1 MLISG
6 VEEGVRQ
13 LGIVNMKDISTQKVS
28 IHEVAVNLASQFTI
42 TFTTL
47 LKIMK
52 VQEEKAEA
60 KREKLT
66 KLQSQASQ
74 VSSMPMLL
82 GSTLKHL
89 SPNSTSTIPPPM
101 KCQKLGYESDTSSPP
116 WSPLTPDQPIVKVD

>member
-28 IHEVAVNLASQFTI
+28 IHEVAINLASQFTI

-52 VQEEKAEA
+52 VQKEKVEA
-60 KREKLT
+60 KREKLA

-74 VSSMPMLL
+74 ASSMLMSLE
-82 GSTLKHL
+82 STLKHSL
-89 SPNSTSTIPPPM
+89 PNSTSTIPPPM
-101 KCQKLGYESDTSSPP
+101 KCQKLG
-116 WSPLTPDQPIVKVD
+116 